1 MASAT
6 TISSSEPTKVH
17 TSNISSI
24 KAFAESNGTSLIPS
38 NYHSLT
44 EHGDII
50 DVADEIAASIPI
62 IDFSLLTSDDPQIH
76 TKAVHELAKACSEWG
91 FFMLTN
97 HGIPESLME
106 ELMKKSLEFHD
117 LPVEEKKE
125 FGDNGEP
132 FSPIRHGTSFHL
144 PAESVHFW
152 RDYLKVLTSPQFNFP
167 HKPPG
172 YREVAFE
179 YSQKNHMGGKEI
191 NSRNIR
197 ELRIRIQFHN

>member
-1 MASAT
+1 MFVTSNFNSLATSVSGPFPYLKYQPLAAYTYCFNIRYTSNYKYTLFIFTSILSSLPNPLRDCNRFLITSIFKIYINSTQELIKDTSMASAT

-91 FFMLTN
+91 LFMVT
-97 HGIPESLME
+97 
-106 ELMKKSLEFHD
+106 F
-117 LPVEEKKE
+117 
-125 FGDNGEP
+125 P
-132 FSPIRHGTSFHL
+132 F
-144 PAESVHFW
+144 
-152 RDYLKVLTSPQFNFP
+152 YLVVFSNDT
-167 HKPPG
+167 
-172 YREVAFE
+172 
-179 YSQKNHMGGKEI
+179 
-191 NSRNIR
+191 
-197 ELRIRIQFHN
+197 